1 MRKKAEA
8 EQVEKA
14 GKPSGGD
21 DPSGAAPTRCTKTWA
36 MLIKRVYEVDPL
48 SCPRCGSEMAVVAF
62 IDPPQ
67 SEVIEKIL
75 HHCGLC
81 RHSAARPPPD
91 VEGLVHGLD
100 GCFSHSESG
109 ELTFVDMDTFLATF

>member
-36 MLIKRVYEVDPL
+36 MLIKRVYEV
-48 SCPRCGSEMAVVAF
+48 
-62 IDPPQ
+62 
-67 SEVIEKIL
+67 
-75 HHCGLC
+75 
-81 RHSAARPPPD
+81 
-91 VEGLVHGLD
+91 
-100 GCFSHSESG
+100 ESVRRRG
-109 ELTFVDMDTFLATF
+109 